1 VGCWVLLGVD
11 CVFLWF
17 KRAAWELLER
27 FVRIVGA
34 GLTFRFCM
42 GYTNNAMDTAVTR
55 AELEHIF
62 RTMLQVVE
70 NAYYRAGYLTV
81 EHDMLG
87 TMKRMLEM
95 GITALQQ
102 LSDDERAAVEII
114 ESVETHA
121 ND

>member
-1 VGCWVLLGVD
+1 
-11 CVFLWF
+11 
-17 KRAAWELLER
+17 
-27 FVRIVGA
+27 
-34 GLTFRFCM
+34 
-42 GYTNNAMDTAVTR
+42 MDRAVTR

-62 RTMLQVVE
+62 RTMLQIVD

-81 EHDMLG
+81 EHDILSVI
-87 TMKRMLEM
+87 KRMLEM
-95 GITALQQ
+95 AIGALQQ

>member
-1 VGCWVLLGVD
+1 
-11 CVFLWF
+11 
-17 KRAAWELLER
+17 
-27 FVRIVGA
+27 
-34 GLTFRFCM
+34 M
-42 GYTNNAMDTAVTR
+42 TR

-62 RTMLQVVE
+62 RTMLQIVE

-81 EHDMLG
+81 EHDILSVI
-87 TMKRMLEM
+87 KRMLET

-121 ND
+121 DD

>member
-1 VGCWVLLGVD
+1 
-11 CVFLWF
+11 
-17 KRAAWELLER
+17 
-27 FVRIVGA
+27 
-34 GLTFRFCM
+34 LTFRFRA
-42 GYTNNAMDTAVTR
+42 GYIKNAMDRAVTR

-87 TMKRMLEM
+87 MMKRMLET

-114 ESVETHA
+114 ESIETHA

>member
-1 VGCWVLLGVD
+1 M
-11 CVFLWF
+11 
-17 KRAAWELLER
+17 EP
-27 FVRIVGA
+27 
-34 GLTFRFCM
+34 
-42 GYTNNAMDTAVTR
+42 AVTR

-62 RTMLQVVE
+62 RTMLQIVD

-81 EHDMLG
+81 EHDILSVI
-87 TMKRMLEM
+87 KRMLEM
-95 GITALQQ
+95 GIGALQQ

>member
-1 VGCWVLLGVD
+1 M
-11 CVFLWF
+11 
-17 KRAAWELLER
+17 EPS
-27 FVRIVGA
+27 
-34 GLTFRFCM
+34 
-42 GYTNNAMDTAVTR
+42 VTR

-87 TMKRMLEM
+87 TMKRMLET
-95 GITALQQ
+95 GIGALQQ
-102 LSDDERAAVEII
+102 LSDGERAAVEII
-114 ESVETHA
+114 ESIETHA